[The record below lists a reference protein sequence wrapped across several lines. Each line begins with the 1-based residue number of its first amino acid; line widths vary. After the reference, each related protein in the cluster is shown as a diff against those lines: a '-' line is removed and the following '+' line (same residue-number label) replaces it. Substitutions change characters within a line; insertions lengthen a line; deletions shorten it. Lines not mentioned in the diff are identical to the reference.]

1 MDKLGSFIN
10 NLMVTIVDKEE
21 KFFVRKLAFSE
32 LTKLEQDITD
42 FIFNYIDEMED
53 GPWDD
58 KNKNKDQLEIKFGD
72 KNENK

>member
-10 NLMVTIVDKEE
+10 NLMVTIIDKEE

-53 GPWDD
+53 KPWDD
-58 KNKNKDQLEIKFGD
+58 ENKNKDQLEIKFGD